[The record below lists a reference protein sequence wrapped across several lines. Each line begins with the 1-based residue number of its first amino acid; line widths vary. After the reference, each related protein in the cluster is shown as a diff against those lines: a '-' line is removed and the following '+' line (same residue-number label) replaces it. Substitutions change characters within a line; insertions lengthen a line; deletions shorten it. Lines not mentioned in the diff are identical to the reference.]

1 MNRNKLLLLPAL
13 FLTACGVELQNTIT
27 LTGPAQGTTY
37 HISYVAGAYANY
49 RTSIDSIFQ
58 EIDRSLSTWQ
68 PGSLI
73 SRINRY
79 EADTV
84 DAHFTAVFTKAM
96 EVAQKTGGLFDP
108 TVAPLVQAYG
118 FGFKHKEK
126 LTPARIDSLRQLI
139 GYQKVSLNGRKLIR
153 QTPGLMLDFNAIA
166 PGYTVDLIAAFL
178 QNKGIA
184 NYLIE
189 LGGEVRAKGNRQD
202 GSPWT
207 LGIQEPDEDPAAEAR
222 LNTRIALD
230 NKALATSGNY
240 KNFYVSEGQKYS
252 HILHP
257 HTGLPARNNL
267 LSATV
272 IAPDCITADAYATAC
287 MVLGEK
293 GARQFVQAHPE
304 LQLAVYLIYDE
315 AGTTKTWVSPDFPAP
330 GAP

>member
-1 MNRNKLLLLPAL
+1 MHCNNLLFLSAL
-13 FLTACGVELQNTIT
+13 FLTACSSELQNTIH

-37 HISYVAGAYANY
+37 HISYVAGPYANY
-49 RTSIDSIFQ
+49 RTAIDSIFH
-58 EIDRSLSTWQ
+58 EIDASLSTWQ

-84 DAHFTAVFTKAM
+84 DTHFAAVFTKAM

-126 LTPARIDSLRQLI
+126 MTPARIDSLRQRI
-139 GYQKVSLNGRKLIR
+139 GYQKVSINGRKLIR

-178 QNKGIA
+178 ENKGIA

-189 LGGEVRAKGNRQD
+189 LGGEVRAKGTRQD
-202 GSPWT
+202 GTPWT
-207 LGIQEPDEDPAAEAR
+207 LGIQEPDEDPAAEVR
-222 LNTRIALD
+222 LNTRIALH

-240 KNFYVSEGQKYS
+240 KNFYVSDGQKYS
-252 HILHP
+252 HILDP
-257 HTGLPARNNL
+257 HTGLPARSNL

-287 MVLGEK
+287 MVMGEK

-304 LQLAVYLIYDE
+304 LQLSVYFIYDE
-315 AGTTKTWVSPDFPAP
+315 AGTTKTWWSPDFPASGVP
-330 GAP
+330 